1 MSYDEIEALAKESGF
16 DSVEMFT
23 SYNCP
28 SDYNLTEHCKETKSC
43 IDCWKLAER
52 DRSCYCE

>member
-1 MSYDEIEALAKESGF
+1 MTDLEIKTIAGESGF

-28 SDYNLTEHCKETKSC
+28 SDYDLTEHCKETKSC

-52 DRSCYCE
+52 EDDYCE